1 MIETLLVVL
10 PLMLSPGPANLVSF
24 ALTARFGFS
33 QILSFL
39 LGISLVYILVA
50 IVLGI
55 GTSRLT
61 EQYSDITYFIKF
73 FGGLFILYL
82 GVQLLRRK
90 SRNDSVKIP
99 SMWNGIFLQ
108 LLNPKYPPVVLSV
121 FANSQNQNAL
131 ITAGILSIV
140 GITGLVIYAAAGTF
154 MRHQVNMER
163 QLGIVDYV
171 FGVLLC
177 LVGLWLLVEPISI
190 YVFDNAT

>member
-1 MIETLLVVL
+1 MIETFLVVL

-50 IVLGI
+50 IVLGL
-55 GTSRLT
+55 GTNRLT
-61 EQYSDITYFIKF
+61 EQYSDITNFIKF

-90 SRNDSVKIP
+90 SRSVPVKVP
-99 SMWNGIFLQ
+99 SLWNGILLQ
-108 LLNPKYPPVVLSV
+108 ILNPKYPPVVLSV
-121 FANSQNQNAL
+121 FATSQNQNAL

-140 GITGLVIYAAAGTF
+140 GITGLVIYAAAGAF
-154 MRHQVNMER
+154 MRHQVNVEK
-163 QLGIVDYV
+163 QLGIVDYI

-177 LVGLWLLVEPISI
+177 LVGIWLLADPIRI
-190 YVFDNAT
+190 HVFANAT